1 MSWDFYLYFRLSTV
15 FKKTSNG
22 FVHGYNITLQ
32 DKLHMIEF
40 GGLKLGDYWQMA
52 TTFLKVYQK
61 SKKKS
66 KCFITGW
73 SIVLTFSAWIE
84 ACTGKN
90 VAGPLEMLGGC

>member
-40 GGLKLGDYWQMA
+40 GGLKFGDYWQMA

-61 SKKKS
+61 SKKKQVFY
-66 KCFITGW
+66 K
-73 SIVLTFSAWIE
+73 L
-84 ACTGKN
+84 
-90 VAGPLEMLGGC
+90 